1 MQEDDGLGTAGR
13 VVVTH
18 GQLHAV
24 AGGYVRI
31 VVGPA
36 DWTKI

>member
-1 MQEDDGLGTAGR
+1 MQEDDGLGRAGW
-13 VVVTH
+13 VVVAH

-24 AGGYVRI
+24 AGGDVHI

-36 DWTKI
+36 D